1 MRTGVPCLVPLDG
14 HTGDLGPLAPA
25 ISATS
30 ATVRPPPPT
39 RLTETR
45 VAARRGIVSRVDAGE
60 GRVSGEGRGARAP
73 RSGARPLDGRR
84 VVLTPC
90 SRSVANRG
98 PRDPDRDREAPEPE
112 RAPAGPLPA
121 RTARGEEARGLAAGS
136 PAPAQAGRCVLP
148 DRTSPLA
155 AHACVRATR
164 GACCQAG
171 PLHSFRFR
179 RPNAATRLRTK
190 RNLRR
195 SSMDPRAGGPAGRCE
210 TPERVPGVIAVQRRR
225 GGSAGP

>member
-39 RLTETR
+39 RLTDTR
-45 VAARRGIVSRVDAGE
+45 VAARRGIVWPVDAGE
-60 GRVSGEGRGARAP
+60 GRVRSEGRGARAP
-73 RSGARPLDGRR
+73 WSGARPPDGRR
-84 VVLTPC
+84 VVLTQ
-90 SRSVANRG
+90 SVANRS
-98 PRDPDRDREAPEPE
+98 PRDRDRDREAPEPE

-121 RTARGEEARGLAAGS
+121 RTARGEEARGLGAGS
-136 PAPAQAGRCVLP
+136 PAQAQAGRCALP
-148 DRTSPLA
+148 DRTSPPA

-164 GACCQAG
+164 GACCEAG

-195 SSMDPRAGGPAGRCE
+195 SSMDPRAGGAAGRCE
-210 TPERVPGVIAVQRRR
+210 TPERVPGDIAARRR
-225 GGSAGP
+225 PGGSPGP